1 MSTSTGATG
10 TNGATEWP
18 DIPGVTAVD
27 GRPRLPRD
35 PTVAAHL
42 FAHAIDGVHD
52 RITPPELIERTARK
66 VRTERARLEGLSGW
80 LPVSHVLDWSTGV
93 LTADPHTDVVDVAL
107 RYAAWLSTQPV
118 PESFADQSRAYART
132 VVDRAGKL
140 RDEAGSN
147 GLRVRPPQAADT
159 PTDGPVPDGPTAVPV
174 GTRPDAAVPDDLPR
188 RIRTLLDALDGSF
201 LERGQHVR
209 ASLLALLAGQ
219 HVLLLGPPGT
229 AKSMLA
235 RALCGCFA
243 DARYFEYLLSRFTHP
258 DELFGPVSIPGL
270 KEEDYRRLTEGFLPA
285 AQVAFLDEIFKANSA
300 ILNSL
305 LTLIN
310 ERVFHHGRHRDP
322 VPLIGMIGASNELPD
337 PEGGLGALY
346 DRFLVRMIVPP
357 LGGPDAFLS
366 VATGAVPSPEI
377 PLDARLTEDDLTAL
391 RAAAKDVT
399 VPPPIADALVN
410 LWRLAERQEWDCS
423 DRRWRQA
430 VGMLKIAAA
439 ADGRDAVLPLDLLLL
454 DSVLPPDPDR
464 APEVREALLEQLG
477 TRSVPTHDLRAQWS
491 LLSIDRVAPTRT
503 APLTPVPEKDAS
515 WRERLPARRA
525 NLRRF
530 LGHHDAAVDRL
541 AVDRAGIEDLAT
553 AHLWIA
559 RLPSQVLGSHIEAAR
574 ELAGVL
580 KVADAYAKG
589 LEDEAAAARM
599 LLQSLPEVARRI
611 YGYGAVCVLDCAGV
625 QIGLTTAGERE
636 PLPERRDPLRAN
648 DGLVR
653 PTEDPLYEIPMLSMD
668 PVEWLDFVE
677 GRLKVETVLK
687 RVRAAASPNVKQAL
701 QGVRRYLGH
710 SAVPAPPRL
719 PDP

>member
-1 MSTSTGATG
+1 MSTSSSTS
-10 TNGATEWP
+10 TEWP

-35 PTVAAHL
+35 PSVAAHL

-52 RITPPELIERTARK
+52 RITPPQLVERTARS
-66 VRTERARLEGLSGW
+66 VRTDRARLEGLSGW
-80 LPVSHVLDWSTGV
+80 LPVSHVLDWSSGV
-93 LTADPHTDVVDVAL
+93 LTADPQTDVVDVAL

-132 VVDRAGKL
+132 VVDSAGKL
-140 RDEAGSN
+140 RDRASQT
-147 GLRVRPPQAADT
+147 GLRVKPPPAPAVADEPET
-159 PTDGPVPDGPTAVPV
+159 DGPTAVPLAP
-174 GTRPDAAVPDDLPR
+174 GARHGVPEDLPR
-188 RIRTLLDALDGSF
+188 RIRRLLDALDASF

-243 DARYFEYLLSRFTHP
+243 DAAYFEYLLSRFTHP

-322 VPLIGMIGASNELPD
+322 VPLIGLIGASNELPD
-337 PEGGLGALY
+337 PDGGLGALY

-366 VATGAVPSPEI
+366 VATGSVPSPEV
-377 PLDARLTEDDLTAL
+377 PDDARLTADDLAAL
-391 RAAAKDVT
+391 RAAAKEVT

-430 VGMLKIAAA
+430 VGMLKVAAA
-439 ADGRDAVLPLDLLLL
+439 ADGRDTVLPLDLLLL

-477 TRSVPTHDLRAQWS
+477 TRSVPTHDLRAQWF
-491 LLSIDRVAPTRT
+491 LLGIDRVAPTPV
-503 APLTPVPEKDAS
+503 APLTPVPDKDAS
-515 WRERLPARRA
+515 WRDRLPARRA
-525 NLRRF
+525 NLQRF
-530 LGHHDAAVDRL
+530 LGHHNAAVDRL

-574 ELAGVL
+574 ELAAFL
-580 KVADAYAKG
+580 KVAETYAKG
-589 LEDEAAAARM
+589 LKDEAAAARM
-599 LLQSLPEVARRI
+599 LLESLPEVARRI
-611 YGYGAVCVLDCAGV
+611 YGYGAVCVLDCGGV

-653 PTEDPLYEIPMLSMD
+653 PTEDPLYEIPMLTME
-668 PVEWLDFVE
+668 PIEWLDFVE
-677 GRLKVETVLK
+677 GRLKIETVLK

-710 SAVPAPPRL
+710 VAVPSPPPLPAP
-719 PDP
+719 